1 MNSSKL
7 HAILAI
13 LIEAG
18 HDVDIHAE
26 HDQLFLAPPG
36 KIDPDSELGQKLK
49 AAGALY
55 DDGGDG
61 WYIFT

>member
-1 MNSSKL
+1 MSASKL
-7 HAILAI
+7 HAILDI

-18 HDVDIHAE
+18 HDVGIHAE

-36 KIDPDSELGQKLK
+36 EIDPDSELGQKLE

-55 DDGGDG
+55 DDGDG